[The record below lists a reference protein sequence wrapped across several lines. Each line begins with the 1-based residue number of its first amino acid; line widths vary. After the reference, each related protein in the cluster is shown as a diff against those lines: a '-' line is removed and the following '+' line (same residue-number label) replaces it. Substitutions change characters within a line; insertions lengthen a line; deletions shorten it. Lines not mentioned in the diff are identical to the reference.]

1 MSVLAVWVHRKMWSA
16 QRHRIGGME
25 FQEQLFTGWRR
36 GVRQITA
43 SIISQDYSVIMEL
56 GMKNGN
62 SSIPWNLIPPW
73 KGWREQYVPN
83 AVWHLQCN
91 QYVGDLG
98 TSRWRNIKL
107 IGAFV
112 VHSRTSGLQPFQFR
126 TWLDNNFPKS
136 EEIGSANRT
145 ISLLNGDFYA
155 WHNSPRIKRAIFG
168 AGQLDTA
175 WFVPYV
181 FRGSMISTWPLGQSW
196 TELNRIAKSK
206 CSKLFK
212 LPLFWPTY

>member
-1 MSVLAVWVHRKMWSA
+1 
-16 QRHRIGGME
+16 ME

-62 SSIPWNLIPPW
+62 SSIPWNLTPSW

-91 QYVGDLG
+91 RYVGDLG
-98 TSRWRNIKL
+98 TPRRWRNIKL

-112 VHSRTSGLQPFQFR
+112 VHSRPSGLLPFRFR

-136 EEIGSANRT
+136 EEIGFANRT

-155 WHNSPRIKRAIFG
+155 PRDFPRIKRAIFG
-168 AGQLDTA
+168 AGQLDA
-175 WFVPYV
+175 PWFVPYV
-181 FRGSMISTWPLGQSW
+181 FSGKYDWYVALGDSREQSKPV
-196 TELNRIAKSK
+196 R
-206 CSKLFK
+206 
-212 LPLFWPTY
+212 